1 MNKQLKKNERLV
13 KYDKQKR
20 QRRCKK
26 RCLNHSR
33 NVLIA
38 CNNSFIF
45 NTNELLE
52 KIFSKRAKNSGKEEC

>member
-26 RCLNHSR
+26 CCFQR
-33 NVLIA
+33 NRKMPLPY
-38 CNNSFIF
+38 NNSFIF
-45 NTNELLE
+45 NTNELSE
-52 KIFSKRAKNSGKEEC
+52 KNFPKRRNN